1 LGGVQLKL
9 LVAEDNKMSAKILDM
24 LIKKAGH
31 QCTVASD
38 GQQAFDAYSATA
50 FDIIFMDCRMP
61 IIDGWEAT
69 KLIREKERKEA
80 QEKGLSPENTDANHV
95 PIVALTA
102 DDSREM
108 CLQVGMD
115 DYLSKPVDKAAF
127 YEMLQRYA
135 QKKLQRSRS
144 SLLDQRRAS
153 RSDSLTQ
160 LPDVDKNKQIRIML
174 VEDNATNALIGARV
188 LRRKNFQV
196 DIAQNGKIALDMFRS
211 NPDLY
216 KLILMDIHMP
226 VMDGVTCTRH
236 IREYENAQ
244 NIENKVPIIALT
256 ADTTPR
262 QRRICIEAGCNE
274 YLSKPINYPLLVDT
288 VKRFLQN
295 LL

>member
-1 LGGVQLKL
+1 
-9 LVAEDNKMSAKILDM
+9 
-24 LIKKAGH
+24 
-31 QCTVASD
+31 
-38 GQQAFDAYSATA
+38 
-50 FDIIFMDCRMP
+50 MP
-61 IIDGWEAT
+61 ITDGWEAT
-69 KLIREKERKEA
+69 KLIREKERREA
-80 QEKGLSPENTDANHV
+80 EEKGLSAEEAAADHV

-115 DYLSKPVDKAAF
+115 DYLSKPVGKAAF

-135 QKKLQRSRS
+135 HQKQQRIRS
-144 SLLDQRRAS
+144 NLLNQRRTS

-160 LPDVDKNKQIRIML
+160 LPEADRNRQSIRILL

-244 NIENKVPIIALT
+244 NIQNKVPIIALT